1 MLNIADF
8 ILIGIIAVFV
18 IVGSVRGFVKS
29 LFGLGS
35 IVLSLVLALTLYP
48 VVSDVIEKSPVGDFI
63 YESVENIFGQ
73 DKNKPIVEEEQQLLP
88 DIIKEPINAA
98 TENAKQAVSKSVADA
113 AINIVGMLAVFLL
126 VKILIWILA
135 KVLDIMTR
143 LPIIHGCNKF
153 LGAVFGGVSGVLI
166 AYLLLGALTFTTI
179 LNTTSELGLTVQNS
193 LLVSQMYENNILLYF
208 LQDK

>member
-18 IVGSVRGFVKS
+18 IIGSVRGLVKS

-48 VVSDVIEKSPVGDFI
+48 VVSDVIEKSPVGDFV
-63 YESVENIFGQ
+63 YENVENIFGE
-73 DKNKPIVEEEQQLLP
+73 DKKETLEENEKQILP
-88 DIIKEPINAA
+88 DIIREPINAA
-98 TENAKQAVSKSVADA
+98 AESAKDTVSKSIADA
-113 AINIVGMLAVFLL
+113 AINIMGMLVVFLL
-126 VKILIWILA
+126 VKILIWILG
-135 KVLDIMTR
+135 KVIDIMTH

-153 LGAVFGGVSGVLI
+153 LGAVFGGVSGVLVT
-166 AYLLLGALTFTTI
+166 YLLLGVLTFTTI
-179 LNTTSELGLTVQNS
+179 LNTTTDFGRTVQS
-193 LLVSQMYENNILLYF
+193 SMLVSKMYENNILLYF